1 MEATTPPPRQ
11 RPKTQ
16 TTRPK
21 PRRAGQLSSFQLMFA
36 VILAIGLILTI
47 NFSTRITAGRP
58 LLEAYETIKN
68 EITLLEQE
76 QQRLLTQQ
84 DFAQN
89 DYYVEQWARDRGKM
103 VRSGERLVIPVPSAS
118 TVVITPVA
126 VDFAAFDPGFDEPE
140 NWELWWLMFF
150 DDPPPRFDGE

>member
-16 TTRPK
+16 TTRQK

-58 LLEAYETIKN
+58 LLEAYETIKH

-76 QQRLLTQQ
+76 QQRLLTQK

-103 VRSGERLVIPVPSAS
+103 VRPGERLIIPVPSSAGYHERE
-118 TVVITPVA
+118 
-126 VDFAAFDPGFDEPE
+126 PGFCGCSNRRTDH
-140 NWELWWLMFF
+140 
-150 DDPPPRFDGE
+150 DA